1 MHIRYKETKNTI
13 KIREKKSKHIEPHLH
28 SALEIVYVTE
38 GTLELG
44 MGTELFHM
52 ERGDLG
58 LIFPDVIHHYQV
70 FCPGVNRACY
80 IQILPAST
88 NVFYEKL
95 QKDAPE
101 YPIIKEKN
109 MSEELK
115 NIIAVIMNTSET
127 EQMIVEAYI
136 QIILARC
143 LPTLKLIDKQSV
155 GSTDVVYQVVAY
167 VSSHFRERV
176 TLDKMATDLGISKY
190 VLSRAFSKTFH
201 RNFSQYLNDARIN
214 YAVSAIENTNDTLLD
229 IAMESGF
236 DSQRTFNRVFKDRFH
251 MSPSEYR
258 KMNIQF

>member
-52 ERGDLG
+52 EKGDLG

-70 FCPGVNRACY
+70 FGPGVNRACY
-80 IQILPAST
+80 IQILP
-88 NVFYEKL
+88 
-95 QKDAPE
+95 
-101 YPIIKEKN
+101 
-109 MSEELK
+109 
-115 NIIAVIMNTSET
+115 
-127 EQMIVEAYI
+127 YI

-143 LPTLKLIDKQSV
+143 LPKLKLIDKQSV

-167 VSSHFRERV
+167 ISSHFRERV

-190 VLSRAFSKTFH
+190 VLSRVFSKTFH

-258 KMNIQF
+258 KMND

>member
-1 MHIRYKETKNTI
+1 
-13 KIREKKSKHIEPHLH
+13 
-28 SALEIVYVTE
+28 
-38 GTLELG
+38 
-44 MGTELFHM
+44 
-52 ERGDLG
+52 
-58 LIFPDVIHHYQV
+58 
-70 FCPGVNRACY
+70 
-80 IQILPAST
+80 
-88 NVFYEKL
+88 
-95 QKDAPE
+95 
-101 YPIIKEKN
+101 

-115 NIIAVIMNTSET
+115 NIIDVIMNTPET
-127 EQMIVEAYI
+127 EQMVVEAYI

-143 LPTLKLIDKQSV
+143 LPKLKLIDKQSV

-190 VLSRAFSKTFH
+190 VLSRVFSKTFH

-258 KMNIQF
+258 KMND